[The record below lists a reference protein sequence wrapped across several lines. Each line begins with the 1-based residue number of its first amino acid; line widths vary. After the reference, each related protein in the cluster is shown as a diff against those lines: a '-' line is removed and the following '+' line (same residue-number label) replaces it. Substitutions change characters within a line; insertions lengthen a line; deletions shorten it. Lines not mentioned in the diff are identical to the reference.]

1 MSRRALGRGLD
12 ALFPQVNPL
21 GNDLVDLSV
30 ESIDPGVEQPRHKFD
45 EVKLAELARSIEANG
60 VIQPIVVRRTGER
73 FQIIAGER
81 RWRAAKKA
89 GLKRIPS
96 LVRDVPEERVL
107 ELSLIE
113 NIQRQEL
120 NPIEE
125 ANAYRKLQEQL
136 GITQEAVALRVGKD
150 RSSVTN
156 SLRLLRLPEDVQR
169 LVEDGKLSMGHARAL
184 LPVESPDRQKIL
196 AAEIVTKVLSV
207 REAERLV
214 KNELATGGRDQ
225 PKRAKNE
232 AAKETGETANVVA
245 AEARLSR
252 KLGTQVKIK
261 FLRAGGVIE
270 IKFSSS
276 DDLARIFDVLVQRHL
291 E

>member
-1 MSRRALGRGLD
+1 LGRGLD
-12 ALFPQVNPL
+12 ALFPQVNFL
-21 GNDLVDLSV
+21 SNDLVDLNV
-30 ESIDPGVEQPRHKFD
+30 ESIDPGLEQPRRDFN
-45 EVKLAELARSIEANG
+45 EEKLAELARSIEANG
-60 VIQPIVVRRTGER
+60 VIQPIVVRRVGER

-156 SLRLLRLPEDVQR
+156 SLRLLRLPESVQS

-184 LPVESPDRQKIL
+184 LAVESPDRQTIL
-196 AAEIVTKVLSV
+196 AAEIVTKLLSV

-214 KNELATGGRDQ
+214 KNELSIEGALPTKGAKREATQANG
-225 PKRAKNE
+225 E
-232 AAKETGETANVVA
+232 AANVNA

-252 KLGTQVKIK
+252 KLGAQVKIK
-261 FLRAGGVIE
+261 FQGAGGVIE
-270 IKFSSS
+270 IRFSSG
-276 DDLARIFDVLVQRHL
+276 DDLARIFDVLVQRAP

>member
-12 ALFPQVNPL
+12 ALFPQVNSP
-21 GNDLVDLSV
+21 GNDLVELNV
-30 ESIDPGVEQPRHKFD
+30 ESIDPGIEQPRHDFN
-45 EVKLAELARSIEANG
+45 ETKLAELANSIETNG
-60 VIQPIVVRRTGER
+60 VIQPIVVRRVGER

-81 RWRAAKKA
+81 RWRAAKKV

-96 LVRDVPEERVL
+96 VVREVPDERVL

-120 NPIEE
+120 NAIEE

-150 RSSVTN
+150 RSSVAN
-156 SLRLLRLPEDVQR
+156 SLRLLRLPDHVQR
-169 LVEDGKLSMGHARAL
+169 LLVDGKLSMGHARAL
-184 LPVESPDRQKIL
+184 LSIDSPDRQNLL
-196 AAEIVTKVLSV
+196 ADEIVSKLLSV

-214 KNELATGGRDQ
+214 KTELIIDSPRQQKSVKTSPAHD
-225 PKRAKNE
+225 P
-232 AAKETGETANVVA
+232 ETANVVA

-252 KLGTQVKIK
+252 KLGAQVKIK

-276 DDLARIFDVLVQRHL
+276 DDLARIFDVLVQRRP

>member
-12 ALFPQVNPL
+12 VLFPQTNSIN
-21 GNDLVDLSV
+21 NDLIDLDV
-30 ESIDPGVEQPRHKFD
+30 ESIDPGVQQPRHDFN
-45 EVKLAELARSIEANG
+45 EEKLMELARSIEANG
-60 VIQPIVVRRTGER
+60 VIQPIVVRRVGDR

-81 RWRAAKKA
+81 RWRAAKNA

-96 LVRDVPEERVL
+96 LLRDIPVERVL

-156 SLRLLRLPEDVQR
+156 SLRLLRLPEEVQR

-184 LPVESPDRQKIL
+184 LSVESPETQKIL
-196 AAEIVTKVLSV
+196 AAEIVTNLLSV

-214 KNELATGGRDQ
+214 KNELTKAGPRQT
-225 PKRAKNE
+225 KNSGSGT
-232 AAKETGETANVVA
+232 AHDGDSANVLA
-245 AEARLSR
+245 AEAKLSR
-252 KLGTQVKIK
+252 QLGAQVKIK
-261 FLRAGGVIE
+261 FSNSGGAIE
-270 IKFSSS
+270 IRFSSR
-276 DDLARIFDVLVQRHL
+276 DDLSRIFDLLVQRRL

>member
-30 ESIDPGVEQPRHKFD
+30 ESIDPGVGQPRHNFD
-45 EVKLAELARSIEANG
+45 ENKLEELARSIEANG
-60 VIQPIVVRRTGER
+60 VIQPIVVRRAGER

-96 LVRDVPEERVL
+96 LVREVPEERVL

-125 ANAYRKLQEQL
+125 ANAYRRLQEQL
-136 GITQEAVALRVGKD
+136 GITQEAIALRVGKD

-156 SLRLLRLPEDVQR
+156 SLRLLRLPEEVQR

-184 LPVESPDRQKIL
+184 LPVESPDRQKTL
-196 AAEIVTKVLSV
+196 AAEIVTKALSV

-214 KNELATGGRDQ
+214 KNELRVGGRDQ
-225 PKRAKNE
+225 TKTVKSE
-232 AAKETGETANVVA
+232 AAREGGEAANVIA

-252 KLGTQVKIK
+252 KLGTQVKIR
-261 FLRAGGVIE
+261 FLRVGGMIE
-270 IKFSSS
+270 ITFSSS
-276 DDLARIFDVLVQRHL
+276 DDLSRIFDLLVQRRL